1 MNSCKSHIATIILL
15 LIGSPLI
22 AQQTEILLAVV
33 VHESIATEVKNTEQL
48 INIYTLKSQ
57 IWDDNN
63 RIRIADYKGENYLRM
78 QFYDALNISTND
90 VKKIW
95 LRAQLTGRSVP
106 PKVVDSVQSMI
117 DLIRRNPGTIGY
129 LPFDRVPADFN
140 ILFEIQNGS

>member
-1 MNSCKSHIATIILL
+1 M
-15 LIGSPLI
+15 
-22 AQQTEILLAVV
+22 AVV

-117 DLIRRNPGTIGY
+117 DLIRRNPGTVGY